1 MPHPWQ
7 RATPDNVLPDTT
19 ASAAKLPAGTFS
31 LHLSF
36 NRAAEVRGD
45 GSATVSASTPAGHSK
60 NVQPA
65 AHNTL

>member
-19 ASAAKLPAGTFS
+19 TSAAKLPAGTLS
-31 LHLSF
+31 IHLRF
-36 NRAAEVRGD
+36 NRAAAVSGG
-45 GSATVSASTPAGHSK
+45 GSASASVSAPAGHSK
-60 NVQPA
+60 NVPPT